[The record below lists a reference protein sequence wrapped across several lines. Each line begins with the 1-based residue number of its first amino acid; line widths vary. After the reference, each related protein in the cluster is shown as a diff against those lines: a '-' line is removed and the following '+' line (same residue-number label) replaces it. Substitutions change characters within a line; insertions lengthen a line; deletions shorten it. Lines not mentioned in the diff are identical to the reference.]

1 MILPTKHENLSNS
14 SLSIGATLLK
24 KLKSKSYVIED
35 LYELA
40 RDKHGISLVT
50 FFDIMLFLW
59 LCGLVEMN
67 DYEVR
72 ISERVA

>member
-14 SLSIGATLLK
+14 GFSIGATLLK
-24 KLKSKSYVIED
+24 KLKAKSYVIED
-35 LYELA
+35 LYELV
-40 RDKHGISLVT
+40 REKHGISLAM

-59 LCGLVEMN
+59 LADLIEMN

-72 ISERVA
+72 LAEKAT